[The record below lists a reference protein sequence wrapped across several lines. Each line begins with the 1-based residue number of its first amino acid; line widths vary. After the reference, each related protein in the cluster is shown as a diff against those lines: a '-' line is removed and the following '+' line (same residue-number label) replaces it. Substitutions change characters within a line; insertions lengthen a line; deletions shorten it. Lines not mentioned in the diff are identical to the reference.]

1 MRNSLRWKIFGN
13 IVLAVLII
21 YLVNRVIAQVL
32 TPAAVIGSVK
42 AQIAR
47 SMEYCQSSISS
58 RDSFLG
64 CAIQNTDD
72 VIFGGLSKHYNLC
85 PAESGVSFEKLAICD
100 QIRGMLSNQ
109 AGEIN
114 SASVEVVNQTVDEQE
129 WYVAKYKSNPQ
140 GIMILIRKDDIDNY
154 LYSLWTLRAKVIIF
168 TSPFIIFCLL
178 ILTWYCSSLILAP
191 IRQIEEALKKLSSK
205 NLDQPM
211 DIVPVYKEFDNF
223 IAVFELL
230 RIRLNESF
238 VQARRFAGDAS
249 HELKTPLTIL
259 RGNAERVIA
268 RLPTGSEEQIRM
280 RSVADEVERLI
291 DITEKLLL
299 LSSADANIIQH
310 DMKELSISDVIGQLV
325 LDSQIFQS
333 KLNIT
338 SEILPKIYWNC
349 DQNLINQLFYNLYT
363 NAVKYNIENGWIKM
377 KLMKTDHGFEFV
389 MSNPTTNPPKD
400 LANKAFDR
408 FYRGDS
414 SRARDIDGLGL
425 GLSLAQEIARVHG
438 SELRMEVSTEQIVT
452 LRLSYPATVL

>member
-178 ILTWYCSSLILAP
+178 ILT
-191 IRQIEEALKKLSSK
+191 
-205 NLDQPM
+205 
-211 DIVPVYKEFDNF
+211 
-223 IAVFELL
+223 
-230 RIRLNESF
+230 
-238 VQARRFAGDAS
+238 
-249 HELKTPLTIL
+249 
-259 RGNAERVIA
+259 
-268 RLPTGSEEQIRM
+268 
-280 RSVADEVERLI
+280 
-291 DITEKLLL
+291 
-299 LSSADANIIQH
+299 
-310 DMKELSISDVIGQLV
+310 
-325 LDSQIFQS
+325 
-333 KLNIT
+333 
-338 SEILPKIYWNC
+338 
-349 DQNLINQLFYNLYT
+349 
-363 NAVKYNIENGWIKM
+363 
-377 KLMKTDHGFEFV
+377 
-389 MSNPTTNPPKD
+389 
-400 LANKAFDR
+400 
-408 FYRGDS
+408 
-414 SRARDIDGLGL
+414 
-425 GLSLAQEIARVHG
+425 
-438 SELRMEVSTEQIVT
+438 
-452 LRLSYPATVL
+452 